1 MTGWGQD
8 GPLAQ
13 AAGHDLNYIA
23 LTGALAAIGRNGQ
36 VPAVPLNLI
45 GDFGGGALYLAMGVL
60 AASIEAG
67 RSGRGQVVDAAIVD
81 GTASLMT
88 MFHSFL
94 QMGAWATSVASISST
109 AAHRFTMSMRR
120 ATESSFRSRRSKQN
134 STVNWSSGWVS
145 PRRATQAA
153 RSETLA
159 GAARALRRDLQ
170 VPDPR

>member
-1 MTGWGQD
+1 M
-8 GPLAQ
+8 
-13 AAGHDLNYIA
+13 
-23 LTGALAAIGRNGQ
+23 
-36 VPAVPLNLI
+36 
-45 GDFGGGALYLAMGVL
+45 
-60 AASIEAG
+60 IEAG

-94 QMGAWATSVASISST
+94 QMGAWATERGVNIIDGGAPFYDVYETSDGKFVSVA
-109 AAHRFTMSMRR
+109 AVEAKFYGELVERMGLAR
-120 ATESSFRSRRSKQN
+120 EL
-134 STVNWSSGWVS
+134 
-145 PRRATQAA
+145 ATQAA